1 MADDVGERM
10 SGVKPSL
17 DDLRQEAVSQPAEY
31 NAPLAPFAGQQPP
44 APAWFDRA
52 LALAPERTLVPTP
65 RGRIEALSWGQR
77 GKPGLLF
84 VHGDA
89 AHADWWSFI
98 CPMFAADYRVCAMSL
113 AGMGDSDWRDHYDY
127 EDFADDAE
135 AAAQACG
142 LHEGRGKPVYIG
154 HSFGGRQVF
163 YAASRRAEQMR
174 AAILIDVGFR
184 GQPAGPPP
192 NRASNRVYPSL
203 SEALARF
210 RLAPPQP
217 VENLYILDL
226 LARRGLKRV
235 AEGWTWKFDPQMW
248 GKFDRQMATDF
259 IATPPKVEL
268 PLAHVYGEFGS
279 RRSSPDWQDPYP
291 AHGLLVG
298 VPDAHHHVMV
308 DQPLALV
315 TAIRGVL
322 AGWRA

>member
-1 MADDVGERM
+1 MADEAGEQIR
-10 SGVKPSL
+10 GAKPSA
-17 DDLRQEAVSQPAEY
+17 DDLRPEAASLPQEY
-31 NAPLAPFAGQQPP
+31 NAPLAPFAGEPP
-44 APAWFDRA
+44 PGPAWFDRA
-52 LALAPERTLVPTP
+52 LANAPERALVPTP
-65 RGRIEALSWGQR
+65 RGRIETLSWGQR

-98 CPMFAADYRVCAMSL
+98 GPMFAADYRVCAMSL
-113 AGMGDSDWRDHYDY
+113 AGMGDSDWRDHYGY
-127 EDFADDAE
+127 VDFADDAE
-135 AAAQACG
+135 AAARACG
-142 LHEGRGKPVYIG
+142 LYEGGGKPVYIG

-174 AAILIDVGFR
+174 AAIMIDVGFR
-184 GQPAGPPP
+184 GQPPGPPP
-192 NRASNRVYPSL
+192 DRTLNRIYPSL
-203 SEALARF
+203 PEALARF

-226 LARRGLKRV
+226 LARRGLRRV

-248 GKFDRQMATDF
+248 GKFDRETANAF
-259 IATPPKVEL
+259 IATPPKVDL
-268 PLAHVYGEFGS
+268 PLAHVYGEYGS
-279 RRSSPDWQDPYP
+279 RRPPSDLQDPYP
-291 AHGLLVG
+291 ADGLLVC

-315 TAIRGVL
+315 TAIAALL